1 MENLKNVAPIEDF
14 NWDAYEN
21 GEAVTNA
28 SHEELEKA
36 YDGTLNKVNDREVV
50 DGTVIAMN
58 KREVVVNIG
67 YKSDGIIP
75 LNEFRYNP
83 DLKVGDT
90 VEVYIENQ
98 EDKKGQL
105 VLSHRKARATRSW
118 DRVKGGSGSEEP
130 GQQKERKE
138 VDQLPE
144 KGQGQGKLDLSK
156 ASEAVYDHILD
167 A

>member
-21 GEAVTNA
+21 GEAVTSA

-75 LNEFRYNP
+75 FLSSWFSMYTSTVSPTFR
-83 DLKVGDT
+83 
-90 VEVYIENQ
+90 
-98 EDKKGQL
+98 
-105 VLSHRKARATRSW
+105 
-118 DRVKGGSGSEEP
+118 SG
-130 GQQKERKE
+130 
-138 VDQLPE
+138 L
-144 KGQGQGKLDLSK
+144 
-156 ASEAVYDHILD
+156 
-167 A
+167 